1 MSEDLERTVAG
12 THNVAIDSDA
22 LTLKQEMHLAV
33 QSYNQK
39 SKESN
44 LRLLRDCVNAISTL
58 NLTEQE
64 KLNRIA
70 QILFRSEDWGQNED
84 FSNQPESA
92 PKQVG
97 DYGWPPE
104 RLEQVLGLPQLQR
117 NCYRLPYSEKFST
130 MLVEEMIKVV
140 FKGREEHK
148 VVVPQELIAFFG
160 FVSGVL
166 SLDYDRRGLCPFEA
180 PIKEV
185 VSKASRDHLVC
196 DDGCLFNLVHEDVEQ
211 ETLVREQMREI
222 LDGRNK
228 APKATV
234 KNFND
239 TWADLFEMDVLSRL
253 DVLGGFQFGWS
264 IGICKYEPVE
274 WWHSYYLFC
283 RHKADQDNADDT
295 KKTQDDKDEAEWA
308 WRVVIHLES
317 DFDDGIVHPTRIF
330 DSIFEFLNW
339 YGDWYNRLDLED
351 FLEKLVEDYEFGE

>member
-1 MSEDLERTVAG
+1 MLILSNHTDLSIGLVKKMSEDLERTVAG
-12 THNVAIDSDA
+12 THNIAIDSDA

-84 FSNQPESA
+84 FSNQPESS

-104 RLEQVLGLPQLQR
+104 WLEQVLGLPQLQR
-117 NCYRLPYSEKFST
+117 NCYRPPYSEQFST

-160 FVSGVL
+160 
-166 SLDYDRRGLCPFEA
+166 C
-180 PIKEV
+180 
-185 VSKASRDHLVC
+185 
-196 DDGCLFNLVHEDVEQ
+196 
-211 ETLVREQMREI
+211 
-222 LDGRNK
+222 
-228 APKATV
+228 
-234 KNFND
+234 
-239 TWADLFEMDVLSRL
+239 
-253 DVLGGFQFGWS
+253 
-264 IGICKYEPVE
+264 
-274 WWHSYYLFC
+274 
-283 RHKADQDNADDT
+283 
-295 KKTQDDKDEAEWA
+295 TQDDKDEAQWA

-317 DFDDGIVHPTRIF
+317 DFDDGIVNPTRIF

-351 FLEKLVEDYEFGE
+351 FLEKLVEDYEFGG